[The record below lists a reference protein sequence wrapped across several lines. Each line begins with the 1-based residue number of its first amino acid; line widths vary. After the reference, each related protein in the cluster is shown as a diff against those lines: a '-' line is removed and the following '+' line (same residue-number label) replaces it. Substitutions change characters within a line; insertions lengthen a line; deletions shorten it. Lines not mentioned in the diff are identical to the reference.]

1 MTPDANTDLS
11 GAARFGH
18 VLGRGLR
25 RILNVERA
33 FWSLFDRT
41 GVPRVIVTPVKW
53 GARAAVIG
61 TGAFFVAWGLL
72 YVLGVVAMAMVV
84 VGLINSES
92 SSAVSSLSDFEY
104 EDDEHAAR
112 LQASVFEEN
121 DDHNWD
127 FVLGRG
133 VYPSQN
139 E

>member
-1 MTPDANTDLS
+1 MTTDANTDLS

-41 GVPRVIVTPVKW
+41 GVPRVIITPVKW

-72 YVLGVVAMAMVV
+72 YVLAVVCFIAIAIGFVTNPDIERALRGSQLV
-84 VGLINSES
+84 H
-92 SSAVSSLSDFEY
+92 F
-104 EDDEHAAR
+104 DDEEDLTSSKVKR
-112 LQASVFEEN
+112 N
-121 DDHNWD
+121 
-127 FVLGRG
+127 G
-133 VYPSQN
+133 VDGFGNYIGGVRVD
-139 E
+139 